1 MFYKLNSKTS
11 LAFLFWADLYVL
23 EISAKQL
30 FSQLNKVLVSQTVL
44 NKLKYLRF
52 SSDLKLSESN
62 NSTSLLLNWESSML
76 DGIISILRQMIVIL
90 RFWLAS
96 NFFCS
101 ISLQFLSSNSASI
114 SIKASFCSSSQIF
127 CLRTFI
133 FSSSWS
139 KRAFS
144 SLHQRFNVVLA
155 SARRA
160 FSSIR
165 AETTTT
171 SFALTEL

>member
-1 MFYKLNSKTS
+1 
-11 LAFLFWADLYVL
+11 
-23 EISAKQL
+23 
-30 FSQLNKVLVSQTVL
+30 
-44 NKLKYLRF
+44 
-52 SSDLKLSESN
+52 
-62 NSTSLLLNWESSML
+62 
-76 DGIISILRQMIVIL
+76 MIVIL

-101 ISLQFLSSNSASI
+101 ISLSFLSSNSASI
-114 SIKASFCSSSQIF
+114 SISASFCSSSWIF

-144 SLHQRFNVVLA
+144 SLHYLFKVVLA

-160 FSSIR
+160 FSSIK

-171 SFALTEL
+171 SFALTELLLIWPSTYSDSPVTFSICSWYWVRSYSSCSTSSFRVTTSFAKSSRCFDCFSTLEANFSIWVSYCSFWD